1 MSRRTRFLIV
11 VVFLVAGMALL
22 WTLQRQKP
30 PVPVEEVVSHAPSP
44 EPEPEEIPE
53 PPLPAP
59 VPATPLPRVARSTA
73 TPPPTATAPMPG
85 ANPAATTPGTPQ
97 ERIDQILL
105 SDELSEADKSRKLL
119 EMLPLLPEALQEE
132 AAQHMVNLM
141 PDEIYGQVGPLLT
154 NGVAPE
160 PILDVVM
167 TDLLSRPNTLK
178 LPILLQM
185 ARNGEH
191 PRREESLNVLE
202 IYLEQDLGSDWAAW
216 ERSMQAYLKENPE

>member
-1 MSRRTRFLIV
+1 M
-11 VVFLVAGMALL
+11 
-22 WTLQRQKP
+22 
-30 PVPVEEVVSHAPSP
+30 P
-44 EPEPEEIPE
+44 E
-53 PPLPAP
+53 
-59 VPATPLPRVARSTA
+59 
-73 TPPPTATAPMPG
+73 
-85 ANPAATTPGTPQ
+85 ANPAATPLGTPQ

-105 SDELSEADKSRKLL
+105 SDELSEADKSKKLL
-119 EMLPLLPEALQEE
+119 EMLPVLPEAFQAE

-141 PDEIYGQVGPLLT
+141 PDETFSQLGPLLT

-167 TDLLSRPNTLK
+167 TDLLSRPNLLK
-178 LPILLQM
+178 LPMLLQM

-216 ERSMQAYLKENPE
+216 ERSLQAYLKQNPE